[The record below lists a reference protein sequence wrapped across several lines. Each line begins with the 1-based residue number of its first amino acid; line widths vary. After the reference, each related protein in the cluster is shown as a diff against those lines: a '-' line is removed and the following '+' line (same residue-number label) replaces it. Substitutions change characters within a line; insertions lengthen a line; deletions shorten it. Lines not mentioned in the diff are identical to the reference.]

1 MRHDRIII
9 ADDHPVFRDG
19 LARLI
24 QRQQPEADI
33 QQAASVEEVLALAA
47 KEPTPDTFILDLMF
61 TTGNLEAS
69 LPTLRQRFSRA
80 SIIVVSMVD
89 DMETAK
95 RVMSAGAD
103 GFICK
108 SLPPHEIMAAVAAV
122 CDGDMVLQ
130 LAASGLPI
138 GETDAPLR
146 GLTQRQIDVL
156 RLLACGLSNKEIG
169 LRLDISPFTVRI
181 HVSAVLK
188 ILGVTTRAGAAAKA
202 IALGLDQSP

>member
-24 QRQQPEADI
+24 QRQQPEAEI

-130 LAASGLPI
+130 LAASGLHI

-146 GLTQRQIDVL
+146 GLTQRQTDVL

-181 HVSAVLK
+181 HVSAILK

>member
-24 QRQQPEADI
+24 QRQQPEAEI
-33 QQAASVEEVLALAA
+33 QQAATVEEVLALAS

-80 SIIVVSMVD
+80 SIIVVSMID
-89 DMETAK
+89 DIETAK

-122 CDGDMVLQ
+122 RDGDMVLQ

-188 ILGVTTRAGAAAKA
+188 ALSVTTRAGAAAKA

>member
-1 MRHDRIII
+1 LRHDRIII

>member
-1 MRHDRIII
+1 
-9 ADDHPVFRDG
+9 
-19 LARLI
+19 
-24 QRQQPEADI
+24 
-33 QQAASVEEVLALAA
+33 
-47 KEPTPDTFILDLMF
+47 MF

-130 LAASGLPI
+130 LAASGLHI

-146 GLTQRQIDVL
+146 GLTQRQTDVL

-181 HVSAVLK
+181 HVSAILK